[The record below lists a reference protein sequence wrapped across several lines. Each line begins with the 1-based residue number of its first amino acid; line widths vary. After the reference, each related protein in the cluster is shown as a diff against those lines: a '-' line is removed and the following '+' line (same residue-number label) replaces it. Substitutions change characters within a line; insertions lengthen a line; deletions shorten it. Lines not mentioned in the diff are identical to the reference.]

1 MMNIAYLTD
10 GFCCT
15 LSIHPVSL
23 CLVSVSIRCGC
34 LSQYDHGREHDHKNA
49 NRDDAADDHNE
60 DDSTSIVINKSLVT
74 SAMPRML
81 SRMPFQMRKV
91 PGMPRPWDVMV
102 GWWQSF
108 LGKDEAAN
116 AKQDLFVQYLMCK

>member
-1 MMNIAYLTD
+1 MMNIADLTD

-23 CLVSVSIRCGC
+23 CLVSVAIRCGC
-34 LSQYDHGREHDHKNA
+34 LSQYDHGREHDHENA
-49 NRDDAADDHNE
+49 DHDDAADDHNE
-60 DDSTSIVINKSLVT
+60 DDSTSIGINKSLVT

-91 PGMPRPWDVMV
+91 PRDAATVGCDGWMV
-102 GWWQSF
+102 AIVS
-108 LGKDEAAN
+108 GKR
-116 AKQDLFVQYLMCK
+116 

>member
-1 MMNIAYLTD
+1 
-10 GFCCT
+10 
-15 LSIHPVSL
+15 
-23 CLVSVSIRCGC
+23 VSIRCGC
-34 LSQYDHGREHDHKNA
+34 LSQYDHGREHDHENVD
-49 NRDDAADDHNE
+49 RDDAADDHNE

-102 GWWQSF
+102 GWWQ
-108 LGKDEAAN
+108 
-116 AKQDLFVQYLMCK
+116 